1 MFLSSMAKGELVNFM
16 AWYLL
21 KMVYWV
27 SNRYEIY
34 LSQVTR
40 SSISK
45 PCCFLFLALAIYE
58 RFAVKIH
65 VYHDA
70 APGLAQVPV
79 LWLESYCGL
88 SNGRSDDLVALTTL
102 YL

>member
-1 MFLSSMAKGELVNFM
+1 LISLSSMTKGEFVSFIVTIEKS
-16 AWYLL
+16 LL
-21 KMVYWV
+21 NKKVLE
-27 SNRYEIY
+27 N
-34 LSQVTR
+34 LSQITR

-45 PCCFLFLALAIYE
+45 LYCLFFLLLTIYKWLAIE
-58 RFAVKIH
+58 IH

-70 APGLAQVPV
+70 APEVAQVPV

-88 SNGRSDDLVALTTL
+88 SNGRSDDFVVFTTL

>member
-1 MFLSSMAKGELVNFM
+1 MFTISFSYNVLINTEFKKLNRCTNFFKKEISILFQVN
-16 AWYLL
+16 
-21 KMVYWV
+21 
-27 SNRYEIY
+27 
-34 LSQVTR
+34 R

-45 PCCFLFLALAIYE
+45 LYNLFFLFSTIYE
-58 RFAVKIH
+58 WLSIEIH

-70 APGLAQVPV
+70 APELAQVPV

-88 SNGRSDDLVALTTL
+88 SDGRSDDFVVFTTI